1 MSPTI
6 SNGSVPT
13 VTIQVTL
20 PSALLAENGLS
31 QQEASVELLRAYV
44 LFLYRHDRLSTGK
57 AAKLLGIPRFA
68 FTRMLAE
75 EGIPYLD
82 YTSDELDVEMAVA
95 NQWPAA

>member
-1 MSPTI
+1 MIPTI
-6 SNGSVPT
+6 PNGSVST

-31 QQEASVELLRAYV
+31 QQDASAELLRAYV

-68 FTRMLAE
+68 FIRMLAE

-82 YTSDELDVEMAVA
+82 YTSDELDAEMAVA
-95 NQWPAA
+95 KQWPAV